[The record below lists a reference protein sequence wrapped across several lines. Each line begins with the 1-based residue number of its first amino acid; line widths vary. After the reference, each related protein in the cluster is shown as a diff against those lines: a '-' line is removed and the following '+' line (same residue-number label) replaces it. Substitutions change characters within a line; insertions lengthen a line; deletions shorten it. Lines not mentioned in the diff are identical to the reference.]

1 MYTANEGDGTVE
13 IVVALLE
20 GNLSRPVE
28 VRLYTM
34 DGSAR
39 SESGIYIP
47 TRKHL
52 FNETLTFQL

>member
-13 IVVALLE
+13 IVVALLQ

-39 SESGIYIP
+39 SELGMYIL
-47 TRKHL
+47 TMKHL
-52 FNETLTFQL
+52 SMKS